1 MTSPV
6 HGRAPVK
13 GRKAVEAR
21 SSGEQRA
28 SGASQGSKGS
38 QAAADSAK
46 AAESRANATAPAGP
60 GGGNN
65 SSNGKAAAGAAKGAG
80 ETRAGAPP
88 HTTTAWTS
96 LEPYVQVLRALLP
109 RISHLSVFN
118 ATGEL
123 HWSSEMAVDPELMS
137 LIPETLRA
145 AESEP
150 SAPGEQ
156 RTAGHEQAYLFWL
169 RRDDGVPDVAPF
181 AVVAIGCRPGGAEG
195 DRRSFSFVHALV
207 KPAIECL
214 RRELMAREEILTLHT
229 SLLEQDSDLEM
240 LLSVSGS
247 ENKPEAVGDLR
258 AIVASATEHL
268 RAGLAAM
275 IIPEYGIAL
284 VQAADQDPLE
294 TSLVARAHRH
304 LVSMAKARRQ
314 AVIVNRMQLQSTAGQ
329 SDYRMLAA
337 PILRADGHA
346 IGVLALFRAET
357 SSEFTPHHA
366 RLTELLA
373 RRVASIVA
381 HSYDSVTGLLTRP
394 AFEQRVRR
402 MLEDS
407 AAASSQAHWSALYID
422 INRLHLI
429 NDNCGMH
436 VGDRVIAQLGDL
448 IRGRLPPGALAG
460 RISGDRF
467 AILLPAALSGAMQFA
482 EALRIGAED
491 CGRSLGDGK
500 LQVSISVG
508 IAAIEAHFKEFNHAF
523 AAAETACKAANDRG
537 RNRVEVYHEA
547 DQSIVRRFSDINL
560 INDLRTAV
568 AEGRLQL
575 NAQAIVPLAGRGA
588 AHFEILLRMLD
599 NKGTVIGPDH
609 FMSAAQRYQL
619 MPTIDRWVIGRAIEM
634 LRPHAKLLEGGS
646 IVFAINFSGQSLQDA
661 DFTEH
666 VAKLIEDSGIN
677 PAALCFELTESAA
690 IGNLAHAEVLMR
702 RLRKLGCN
710 VALDDFGTGL
720 SSLAY
725 LRTLPIGMLKIDGS
739 FVRDVLKDPRAESMV
754 QTIAQLAR
762 AMSLTTVAEYVE
774 TDEIRSRVTALGV
787 DYGQGFA
794 IAKPEPLGE
803 ILAELPLH
811 VAAAAPSGVWP
822 PVENITL
829 ETPA

>member
-1 MTSPV
+1 MTTPAQS
-6 HGRAPVK
+6 RAPLK
-13 GRKAVEAR
+13 GRKTVETR
-21 SSGEQRA
+21 SSSEQRA
-28 SGASQGSKGS
+28 VGSSQGSK
-38 QAAADSAK
+38 
-46 AAESRANATAPAGP
+46 AGP
-60 GGGNN
+60 
-65 SSNGKAAAGAAKGAG
+65 AVAEPAKGAESG
-80 ETRAGAPP
+80 PGATALTGGSVAGNGKSPLETRTAAPP
-88 HTTTAWTS
+88 VGGSGWTS

-118 ATGEL
+118 ASGEL
-123 HWSSEMAVDPELMS
+123 HWSSEMAIDPELMS

-145 AESEP
+145 AESVP
-150 SAPGEQ
+150 NAPGEQ

-169 RRDDGVPDVAPF
+169 RRDDGVPNAAPF

-240 LLSVSGS
+240 LLSVSES
-247 ENKPEAVGDLR
+247 KPEAVGDLR

-284 VQAADQDPLE
+284 VQASDQDPLE
-294 TSLVARAHRH
+294 TSLVAKAHRH

-314 AVIVNRMQLQSTAGQ
+314 AVIVNRMQLQSE
-329 SDYRMLAA
+329 SIYRMLAA

-346 IGVLALFRAET
+346 VGVLALFRAE
-357 SSEFTPHHA
+357 SALEFTPHHA

-381 HSYDSVTGLLTRP
+381 HSYDGLTGLLTRP

-402 MLEDS
+402 TLGESS
-407 AAASSQAHWSALYID
+407 AAAPPAHWSALYLD

-436 VGDRVIAQLGDL
+436 IGDRVIAQLGDL

-467 AILLPAALSGAMQFA
+467 AILLPAALPGATQFA
-482 EALRIGAED
+482 EALRLGAED
-491 CGRSLGDGK
+491 CGRALGDGK
-500 LQVSISVG
+500 LHVSISIG

-537 RNRVEVYHEA
+537 RNRVEVYREA
-547 DQSIVRRFSDINL
+547 DESIVRRFSDINL
-560 INDLRTAV
+560 ISDLRTAV
-568 AEGRLQL
+568 AEERLQL
-575 NAQAIVPLAGRGA
+575 NAQAIVPLGGRGA

-599 NKGTVIGPDH
+599 TKGAVIGPDH

-634 LRPHAKLLEGGS
+634 LRPHARLLEAGS
-646 IVFAINFSGQSLQDA
+646 IVFTINFSGQSLQDA
-661 DFTEH
+661 DFTGH

-754 QTIAQLAR
+754 QTIAQLAH

-774 TDEIRSRVTALGV
+774 TEEIRSRVTALGV

-794 IAKPEPLGE
+794 IGKPEPLGE
-803 ILAELPLH
+803 VLAELPLH
-811 VAAAAPSGVWP
+811 VAAAAPGGVWP

>member
-1 MTSPV
+1 MTHPA

-13 GRKAVEAR
+13 ARRAADSRTPADNRTVQGGRAQDAAKDR
-21 SSGEQRA
+21 D
-28 SGASQGSKGS
+28 SGASGQG
-38 QAAADSAK
+38 AAA
-46 AAESRANATAPAGP
+46 AAE
-60 GGGNN
+60 GGGKGGGQGGGQGGGKGG
-65 SSNGKAAAGAAKGAG
+65 GKAGVFGAG
-80 ETRAGAPP
+80 LDPRQSSS
-88 HTTTAWTS
+88 AWTS

-118 ATGEL
+118 AGGEL

-145 AESEP
+145 AETEP
-150 SAPGEQ
+150 SSPGEQ
-156 RTAGHEQAYLFWL
+156 RMAGHEQAYLFWL
-169 RRDDGVPDVAPF
+169 RRDDGVPNTAPF

-247 ENKPEAVGDLR
+247 ESKPEAAGDLR
-258 AIVASATEHL
+258 AIIASATEHL
-268 RAGLAAM
+268 KAGLAAM
-275 IIPEYGIAL
+275 VIPEYGIAL
-284 VQAADQDPLE
+284 VQPSDTEPLE
-294 TSLVARAHRH
+294 TTLVAKVHRH
-304 LVSMAKARRQ
+304 LLSMAKARRA
-314 AVIVNRMQLQSTAGQ
+314 AVIVNHLQPQPGSTEA
-329 SDYRMLAA
+329 SCRVVAA

-346 IGVLALFRAET
+346 VGVLALFRAE
-357 SSEFTPHHA
+357 SSAEFTPHHA
-366 RLTELLA
+366 RMTDLLA
-373 RRVASIVA
+373 RRVASIIA
-381 HSYDSVTGLLTRP
+381 HSYDGLTGLLTRP
-394 AFEQRVRR
+394 AFEQRMRR
-402 MLEDS
+402 VLEES
-407 AAASSQAHWSALYID
+407 AGASSQTHWSALYID

-436 VGDRVIAQLGDL
+436 VGDRVIAHLGEL

-467 AILLPAALSGAMQFA
+467 AILLPAALPGATQFA
-482 EALRIGAED
+482 EALRTGAED
-491 CGRSLGDGK
+491 SGRSLGDGK
-500 LQVSISVG
+500 LQVSISIG
-508 IAAIEAHFKEFNHAF
+508 IAAIEARFKDFNHAF

-537 RNRVEVYHEA
+537 RNRVEVYREA
-547 DQSIVRRFSDINL
+547 DESIVRRFSDINL
-560 INDLRTAV
+560 INDLRSAV

-575 NAQAIVPLAGRGA
+575 NAQSIVPLGGQGA
-588 AHFEILLRMLD
+588 AHFEILLRMID
-599 NKGTVIGPDH
+599 AHGAVVGPDH
-609 FMSAAQRYQL
+609 FMSAAHRYQL

-634 LRPHAKLLEGGS
+634 LRPHAKLLEAGS
-646 IVFAINFSGQSLQDA
+646 IVFTINFSGQSLQDA
-661 DFTEH
+661 EFTEH

-710 VALDDFGTGL
+710 IALDDFGTGL

-774 TDEIRSRVTALGV
+774 TEEIRTRVTGLGV

-794 IAKPEPLGE
+794 IAKPEPLTDV
-803 ILAELPLH
+803 LAELPLH
-811 VAAAAPSGVWP
+811 MAAAAPGGVWP
-822 PVENITL
+822 PVESVTL
-829 ETPA
+829 ASEA